1 MNFVKKLI
9 ILAVILLLAIGMWT
23 NITRQAVSNPRD
35 SRYKDPGDAYSEYI
49 VRNTLINSFMGSENL
64 RGSLIWTQGYGAGV
78 DDFTYYPEKT
88 RRYHSNQGLQVV
100 PYRLVAVA
108 SGMPLVSASAPLFE
122 LFRLLNCFFLL
133 SAVYVFFK
141 SVLSHPSSALAA
153 TALTSVAAGPA
164 MFGANLYWQ
173 YWIMFTPLLATP
185 LLLLGHRAMFVGTA
199 AICSF
204 LYFSTRYEF
213 ATTFALMWLLPVVIA
228 GLRSKAPVIIT
239 GLSSFGC
246 VCVAFILTLIF
257 HHMRV
262 AQVESVSFW
271 EASGF
276 IFENL
281 QLRVASL
288 DQVPMPGSIEFI
300 KNLAAR
306 LTENAFAVVDVF
318 TLSRGLIGL
327 SAIYLAFNSTE
338 GRWLMGWAVITYGS
352 WYIFGYQHIMQHFA
366 YDAMLFSCTIGIVFT
381 YLILRRIDNALLELR
396 ASRR

>member
-1 MNFVKKLI
+1 MKFSKKLVI
-9 ILAVILLLAIGMWT
+9 VSIILLLAIGMWT
-23 NITRQAVSNPRD
+23 NISRQAVGNPQD
-35 SRYKDPGDAYSEYI
+35 FRYTDPGDAYSEHI
-49 VRNTLINSFMGSENL
+49 VRNTLVNSFVGFENL
-64 RGSLIWTQGYGAGV
+64 WGSLIWTRGYNVGDRDLA
-78 DDFTYYPEKT
+78 YYPEGT

-100 PYRLVAVA
+100 PYRLLAVA
-108 SGMPLVSASAPLFE
+108 IGMPIESSSSPLFE
-122 LFRLLNCFFLL
+122 FFRFLNCVFLL
-133 SAVYVFFK
+133 AAVYIFFK
-141 SVLSHPSSALAA
+141 SVLTHLSSALTA

-185 LLLLGHRAMFVGTA
+185 LLLFGYRAMFIGAA
-199 AICSF
+199 AIFSL
-204 LYFSTRYEF
+204 LYFFTRYEF
-213 ATTFALMWLLPVVIA
+213 ATTFALMWLLPVVIY
-228 GLRSKAPVIIT
+228 GFRSRAPVMLI
-239 GLSSFGC
+239 GLSAFGC
-246 VCVAFILTLIF
+246 VCVAFMLDLIS
-257 HHMRV
+257 HHIHV

-271 EASGF
+271 EASSF

-300 KNLAAR
+300 KNFTAR

-318 TLSRGLIGL
+318 TVSRGLIGL
-327 SAIYLAFNSTE
+327 GAIYLSFNSTE

-381 YLILRRIDNALLELR
+381 YLTLRRIEKVWLDKTEQLG
-396 ASRR
+396 

>member
-1 MNFVKKLI
+1 MNFVKKLFI
-9 ILAVILLLAIGMWT
+9 PSVILLLAIGMWT
-23 NITRQAVSNPRD
+23 NITRQAVGSPRD
-35 SRYKDPGDAYSEYI
+35 FRYKDPGDAYSEYI
-49 VRNTLINSFMGSENL
+49 VRNTLVNSFVGSENL
-64 RGSLIWTQGYGAGV
+64 WGSLVWTKGYGGGN
-78 DDFTYYPEKT
+78 DDFTYYPEGT
-88 RRYHSNQGLQVV
+88 SRYHSNQGLQVV

-108 SGMPLVSASAPLFE
+108 AGMPLLSAIAPLFE
-122 LFRLLNCFFLL
+122 LFRLLNCLFLL
-133 SAVYVFFK
+133 AAVYVFFR
-141 SVLSHPSSALAA
+141 SVLTHRSSALAA

-185 LLLLGHRAMFVGTA
+185 LLLSGHRAMFIGTA
-199 AICSF
+199 AICSL

-228 GLRSKAPVIIT
+228 GLRSKAPVILT
-239 GLSSFGC
+239 GLSAFGC
-246 VCVAFILTLIF
+246 VCVAFILALIF

-262 AQVESVSFW
+262 AEVESVSFW

-276 IFENL
+276 VFENF
-281 QLRVASL
+281 QRRVAST

-306 LTENAFAVVDVF
+306 LTENAFAAVDVF

-327 SAIYLAFNSTE
+327 GAFCLAFNNNE
-338 GRWLMGWAVITYGS
+338 GRWLMGWAVVTYGS

-381 YLILRRIDNALLELR
+381 YLTLGLIEQMWLGKTEQQG
-396 ASRR
+396 